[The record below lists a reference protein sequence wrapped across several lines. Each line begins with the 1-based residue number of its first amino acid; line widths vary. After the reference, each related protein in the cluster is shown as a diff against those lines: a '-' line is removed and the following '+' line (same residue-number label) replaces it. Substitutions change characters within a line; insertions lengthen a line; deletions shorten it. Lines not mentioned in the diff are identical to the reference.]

1 MRNSSLVKYLC
12 ADNSTG
18 LKLITEAA
26 DLVDLRIDVVVGE
39 HSLWAEAEP

>member
-18 LKLITEAA
+18 LKLVTDAA
-26 DLVDLRIDVVVGE
+26 DLARLRMGAVVGE
-39 HSLWAEAEP
+39 HSLWVEAGP

>member
-18 LKLITEAA
+18 LKLVTEAA
-26 DLVDLRIDVVVGE
+26 DLVGPRTGAVVGE
-39 HSLWAEAEP
+39 HSLGVEAGP